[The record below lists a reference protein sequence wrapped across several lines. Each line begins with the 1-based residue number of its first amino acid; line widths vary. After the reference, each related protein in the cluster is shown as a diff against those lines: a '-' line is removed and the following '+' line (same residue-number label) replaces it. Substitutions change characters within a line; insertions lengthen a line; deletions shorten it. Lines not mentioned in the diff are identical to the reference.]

1 MNRRFDA
8 IVLGAGPAGSCA
20 AILLAQAGWSVA
32 VVEKQDFPRRKV
44 CGECIAAGNL
54 ALMEA
59 LGVGEAFAAEA
70 GPPLSRVA
78 LWEGQRAVEAAL
90 PPLAPPAPP
99 APPWGRAFARERL
112 DALLAERARSLG
124 ATMLQPWLA
133 GPVAGEPGAFECQVR
148 SLESGAQACLA
159 APVLIDARG
168 SWGLGA
174 GPKRERRGADL
185 LAFKANFRDTGLAP
199 GLLSVLALEGGY
211 GGMVVAGQ
219 GLATLACCI
228 RRDRLEA
235 CRKAAPGVAAGEAV
249 QAWLTDRCA
258 GVGRALAGARRE
270 GGWLAA
276 GPIAPGIRQP
286 RRGGMP
292 FLVGNAAGEA
302 HPLIGEGI
310 SMALQSSWLLCRLL
324 APHRAA
330 LAADAAPSLQAGLAS
345 AYAHAW
351 RRQFAPRIRL
361 AALLAQLAMRPG
373 LASPLWPLLRHA
385 PSLLTQAARGG
396 GKARPAPGLASRS
409 TIKQE

>member
-1 MNRRFDA
+1 MNRCFDA

-32 VVEKQDFPRRKV
+32 LVEKQAFPRRKV

-54 ALMEA
+54 ALLEA
-59 LGVGEAFAAEA
+59 LGVGAAFAAEA

-78 LWEGQRAVEAAL
+78 LWEGQRAIEADL
-90 PPLAPPAPP
+90 PPLPPP

-112 DALLAERARSLG
+112 DTLLVERARALG

-133 GPVAGEPGAFECQVR
+133 GAVTGKPGAFTCQVR
-148 SLESGAQACLA
+148 CVESGAGASLV

-168 SWGLGA
+168 SWGLAA
-174 GPKRERRGADL
+174 GPKRARRGADL
-185 LAFKANFRDTGLAP
+185 LAFKANFRDTSLEP
-199 GLLSVLALEGGY
+199 GLLPVLALEGGY

-219 GLATLACCI
+219 GVATLACCI

-249 QAWLTDRCA
+249 EAWLTARCA
-258 GVGRALAGARRE
+258 GVGRALAGARRA

-286 RRGGMP
+286 RRGGAT

-310 SMALQSSWLLCRLL
+310 GMALQSSWLLCRLL

-330 LAADAAPSLQAGLAS
+330 LAAGDAPALQAGLAS
-345 AYAHAW
+345 AYALSWH
-351 RRQFAPRIRL
+351 RQFAPRIRL
-361 AALLAQLAMRPG
+361 AALLAQMAMRPG
-373 LASPLWPLLRHA
+373 LASPLWPLLRQA
-385 PSLLTQAARGG
+385 PHLLTQAARRS
-396 GKARPAPGLASRS
+396 GKASPVPGLASRS
-409 TIKQE
+409 TVKQE